1 MQGLGEGVW
10 PNNNKKRRHMHHS
23 TQATNAWRVL
33 FLLFLANLFNFFD
46 RTIPAII
53 IEPIR
58 KEWLLSDFQ
67 LGIIGTAFTLVYAVA
82 GLPLGRMADNGSR
95 RKLMGWGLAVWS
107 GLTAVNGLVGSFWTF
122 LLVRMGVGIGEA
134 SYAPA
139 ANSLIGDL
147 FPAHKRSRA
156 MGIFML
162 GLPLGLLLAFFTIGA
177 MVKAFDSWRA
187 PFFIAAVPGLILAV
201 FMFFIREPAR
211 GAAETVATS
220 QEKIDRPIRRV
231 LSIPTFRWLVLAGLA
246 FNFATYACNSFMV
259 PMLQRYFL
267 LPLQEAAMA
276 TGLIVGVTGLIGLTA
291 GGWVADKL
299 HQRWAN
305 GRLMFAAA
313 SMTVACLCTGF
324 ALHAGRIEIG
334 LFVAV
339 FSVGWLFSYNFYT
352 CVYTAIQDVVQ
363 PRLRATAMALFFAG
377 LYLLG
382 GGLGPVVAGLLSD
395 HFAHTA
401 MAAAQVEEVTEAFKA
416 VGLHDAMMYLIP
428 GALFFTLV
436 FLVIASK
443 CFSRDARRMREGMAA
458 DEPVVGGVKPSV
470 A

>member
-1 MQGLGEGVW
+1 MQGTPQPLS
-10 PNNNKKRRHMHHS
+10 P
-23 TQATNAWRVL
+23 QASNAWRVL

-58 KEWLLSDFQ
+58 MEWHLSDFQ
-67 LGIIGTAFTLVYAVA
+67 LGIIGTAFTLVYAIA

-95 RKLMGWGLAVWS
+95 KKIMGWGLAVWS
-107 GLTAVNGLVGSFWTF
+107 GLTAVNGLAGSFWTF

-147 FPAHKRSRA
+147 FPAHRRARA

-177 MVKAFDSWRA
+177 MVTAFDSWRA
-187 PFFIAAVPGLILAV
+187 PFFIAAVPGLVLAV
-201 FMFFIREPAR
+201 FMFFIREPKR
-211 GAAETVATS
+211 GAAESVRMS
-220 QEKIDRPIRRV
+220 EEKIDKPIRRV
-231 LSIPTFRWLVLAGLA
+231 LSVPTFGWLVLAGLT

-267 LPLQEAAMA
+267 LPLHDAAVA
-276 TGLIVGVTGLIGLTA
+276 TGIIVGVTGLVGLTL

-299 HQRWAN
+299 HQRFAN
-305 GRLMFAAA
+305 GRLLFAAG
-313 SMTVACLCTGF
+313 SMLIATLATGY

-334 LFVAV
+334 VFVGV
-339 FSVGWLFSYNFYT
+339 FSLGWLFAYNFYT
-352 CVYTAIQDVVQ
+352 CVYTAIQDVVE

-382 GGLGPVVAGLLSD
+382 GGLGPVVVGLLSD
-395 HFAHTA
+395 HFAHSA
-401 MAAAQVEEVTEAFKA
+401 MAAAGAEQMSEAYKA
-416 VGLHDAMMYLIP
+416 VGLHDAMYLIP
-428 GALFFTLV
+428 VALFMTLV
-436 FLVIASK
+436 FLYLASR
-443 CFSRDARRMREGMAA
+443 CFSRDAARMKAGMAA
-458 DEPVVGGVKPSV
+458 DEPVGEGKASV

>member
-1 MQGLGEGVW
+1 MRSGPQPLSV
-10 PNNNKKRRHMHHS
+10 
-23 TQATNAWRVL
+23 QASNGWRVL
-33 FLLFLANLFNFFD
+33 FLLLLANLFNFFD

-58 KEWLLSDFQ
+58 MEWHLSDFQ
-67 LGIIGTAFTLVYAVA
+67 LGIIGTGFTLVYAIA

-95 RKLMGWGLAVWS
+95 KKIMGWGLVVWS
-107 GLTAVNGLVGSFWTF
+107 GLTAINGLAGSFWTF

-147 FPAHKRSRA
+147 FPAHRRARA

-162 GLPLGLLLAFFTIGA
+162 GLPLGLLLAFFTIGS

-187 PFFIAAVPGLILAV
+187 PFFIAAVPGLVLAV
-201 FMFFIREPAR
+201 FMFFIREPTR
-211 GAAETVATS
+211 GAAESVRMSEETI
-220 QEKIDRPIRRV
+220 EKPIRRV
-231 LSIPTFRWLVLAGLA
+231 LLIPTFGWLVLAGLT

-267 LPLQEAAMA
+267 LPLQEAAVA
-276 TGLIVGVTGLIGLTA
+276 TGIIVGVTGLVGLTL

-299 HQRWAN
+299 HQRFAN
-305 GRLMFAAA
+305 GRLLFAAA
-313 SMTVACLCTGF
+313 SMLIATLATGY

-334 LFVAV
+334 VFVGV
-339 FSVGWLFSYNFYT
+339 FSLAWLFAYNFYT
-352 CVYTAIQDVVQ
+352 CVYTAIQDVVE

-382 GGLGPVVAGLLSD
+382 GGLGPVVVGLLSD
-395 HFAHTA
+395 HFAHAA
-401 MAAAQVEEVTEAFKA
+401 MAAADAAQMSEAFKA
-416 VGLHDAMMYLIP
+416 VGLHDAMYLIP
-428 GALFFTLV
+428 VALFMTLV
-436 FLVIASK
+436 FLYLASR
-443 CFSRDARRMREGMAA
+443 CFSRDALRMREGMVA
-458 DEPVVGGVKPSV
+458 DEPL
-470 A
+470 AAAA

>member
-1 MQGLGEGVW
+1 MRSSSPIPSQ
-10 PNNNKKRRHMHHS
+10 
-23 TQATNAWRVL
+23 QATNAWRVL

-58 KEWLLSDFQ
+58 MEWHLSDFQ
-67 LGIIGTAFTLVYAVA
+67 LGIIGTAFTLVYAIA
-82 GLPLGRMADNGSR
+82 GLPLGRMADTGSR
-95 RKLMGWGLAVWS
+95 KKIMGCGLAVWS
-107 GLTAVNGLVGSFWTF
+107 ALTAVNGLAGSFWTF

-147 FPAHKRSRA
+147 FPAHRRARA

-177 MVKAFDSWRA
+177 MVQAFGSWRA
-187 PFFIAAVPGLILAV
+187 PFFIAAVPGLMLAV
-201 FMFFIREPAR
+201 FMFFIREPKR
-211 GAAETVATS
+211 GAAESVRMS
-220 QEKIDRPIRRV
+220 EEKIEKPIRRV
-231 LSIPTFRWLVLAGLA
+231 LSIPTFGWLVLAGLT

-267 LPLQEAAMA
+267 LPLQEAAVA
-276 TGLIVGVTGLIGLTA
+276 TGIIVGITGLVGLTL

-299 HQRWAN
+299 HQRFAN
-305 GRLMFAAA
+305 GRLLFAAG
-313 SMTVACLCTGF
+313 SMLTATLATGY

-334 LFVAV
+334 VFVGV
-339 FSVGWLFSYNFYT
+339 FSLGWLFAYNFYT
-352 CVYTAIQDVVQ
+352 CVYTAIQDVVE

-382 GGLGPVVAGLLSD
+382 GGLGPVVVGLLSD
-395 HFAHTA
+395 HFAHAA
-401 MAAAQVEEVTEAFKA
+401 MAAAGAEQMSEAFKA
-416 VGLHDAMMYLIP
+416 VGLHDAMYLIP
-428 GALFFTLV
+428 VALGLTMM
-436 FLVIASK
+436 FLYLASR
-443 CFSRDARRMREGMAA
+443 CFSRDALRMREGMVA
-458 DEPVVGGVKPSV
+458 DESLVAVV
-470 A
+470 

>member
-1 MQGLGEGVW
+1 M
-10 PNNNKKRRHMHHS
+10 RDTH
-23 TQATNAWRVL
+23 QAANAWRVL

-58 KEWLLSDFQ
+58 MEWRLSDFQ
-67 LGIIGTAFTLVYAVA
+67 IGIIGTAFTLVYAVA
-82 GLPLGRMADNGSR
+82 GLPLGRLADTGSR

-107 GLTAVNGLVGSFWTF
+107 GLTAVNGLVGNFWAF

-147 FPAHKRSRA
+147 FPAYRRARA

-187 PFFIAAVPGLILAV
+187 PFFIAAVPGLLLAV

-211 GAAETVATS
+211 GAAETVAIS
-220 QEKIDRPIRRV
+220 QEKIDKPIRRV

-267 LPLQEAAMA
+267 MPLQEAAMA
-276 TGLIVGVTGLIGLTA
+276 TGMIVGVTGLVGLTA
-291 GGWVADKL
+291 GGWIADKL

-305 GRLMFAAA
+305 GRLLFAAL
-313 SMTVACLCTGF
+313 SMTVASLCTGY

-334 LFVAV
+334 VFVAV

-382 GGLGPVVAGLLSD
+382 GGLGPVVVGLLSD

-401 MAAAQVEEVTEAFKA
+401 MAAAEVEQMSEAFKA
-416 VGLHDAMMYLIP
+416 IGLHDAMYLIP
-428 GALFFTLV
+428 VALAFALV
-436 FLVIASK
+436 FLACASR
-443 CFSRDARRMREGMAA
+443 CFSRDAQRMREGMVA
-458 DEPVVGGVKPSV
+458 DEALGRGVKPSV